1 MPTYSQELPVLAQAD
16 VVVLGSGS
24 AGSTAAIAAARTG
37 ADTLLVERYGFL
49 GGTSTSVL
57 YTFYGFYTPGK
68 DTARVVNG
76 IPWEIVERLAAYD
89 MVLER
94 PQHQQPHHPIGQ
106 PVSMAEDRVQA
117 GHLAAPV
124 NLTVRVQ
131 VLVRPDDPVHRVPVA
146 WTERR
151 HIIAVALIGEV
162 GGGHPA
168 ALPFLR

>member
-1 MPTYSQELPVLAQAD
+1 MPTYSQDLPVLAQAN

-57 YTFYGFYTPGK
+57 DTFYGFYTPGR
-68 DTARVVNG
+68 DAARVVNG

-94 PQHQQPHHPIGQ
+94 PSSYGAGQ
-106 PVSMAEDRVQA
+106 AVTYDPTTLKVVWEQTALSS
-117 GHLAAPV
+117 G
-124 NLTVRVQ
+124 VRLLLHTFCVDVLMENGRITGLVVASKQGLGLIKGQ
-131 VLVRPDDPVHRVPVA
+131 VFDGA
-146 WTERR
+146 Q
-151 HIIAVALIGEV
+151 
-162 GGGHPA
+162 
-168 ALPFLR
+168 